1 MLGIKMRFFLLC
13 LTCLTVLLTQV
24 ELSAQ
29 SESDERALI
38 KVKNG
43 ISISQDSL
51 FLLNLRFRMQ
61 NRIGLTSVSGDDLHI
76 SQVEARVRR
85 MRLRLDGYVL
95 NQRMQ
100 YYVQLAFSKADQDL
114 EVGTISQIVRD
125 AILYYHFTPNFYMG
139 FGQSKLPGN
148 RQRVISSGQQQF
160 ADRSIVNA
168 ALTLDRDFGVFAYYT
183 LPLGET
189 RLIFKTAITS
199 GDGRNA
205 SVINDGLAYTGR
217 LEFLPFG
224 NFTNGGDYSEGDL
237 EREKMP
243 KVSVAAGYS
252 FNHKSSR
259 TGGQLGSDLY
269 QFRDFGTFTADFL
282 FKYLGW
288 AYSIEFMD
296 RSSADPL
303 TFSSTGAVRYIY
315 TGSGLN
321 QQISYCFPNKVEV
334 AARYSQLWPG
344 QQLHGYERRTD
355 EVWLGGG
362 KYFNGH
368 RIKAQMHLSYRW
380 RDGVLAADHNGNRW
394 GTIFQVEFGI

>member
-1 MLGIKMRFFLLC
+1 MQKLLYAFGLGLL
-13 LTCLTVLLTQV
+13 LLVGNQQ
-24 ELSAQ
+24 LAIAQ

-61 NRIGLTSVSGDDLHI
+61 NRVGLTSVSGDDLRI

-114 EVGTISQIVRD
+114 ETGTISQIVRD
-125 AILYYHFTPNFYMG
+125 AILYYHFTPRFYMG

-160 ADRSIVNA
+160 VDRSIVNA
-168 ALTLDRDFGVFAYYT
+168 TLTLDRDFGVFAYYT
-183 LPLGET
+183 LPIHQT
-189 RLIFKTAITS
+189 RLNFKAAITS

-205 SVINDGLAYTGR
+205 STINDGLAYTGR

-237 EREKMP
+237 ERETKP
-243 KVSVAAGYS
+243 KLSLAAGYS
-252 FNHKSSR
+252 FNQKSSR
-259 TGGQLGSDLY
+259 TGGQLGPELFA
-269 QFRDFGTFTADFL
+269 FRDFGTFTADFL
-282 FKYLGW
+282 FKYMGW
-288 AYSIEFMD
+288 AYSAEFMD
-296 RSSADPL
+296 RYANDPI
-303 TFSSTGAVRYIY
+303 TVNNFGAVRYIY
-315 TGSGLN
+315 SGAGLN
-321 QQISYCFPNKVEV
+321 QQLSYCFPSKVEL
-334 AARYSQLWPG
+334 AARYSQLWPDG
-344 QQLHGYERRTD
+344 SIRPFERRI
-355 EVWLGGG
+355 EEFWLGGG

-380 RDGVLAADHNGNRW
+380 QDGNMDVAHFGNRW

>member
-1 MLGIKMRFFLLC
+1 MRKLLLLLCMSFMFLLTGIKF
-13 LTCLTVLLTQV
+13 
-24 ELSAQ
+24 SGAQ

-114 EVGTISQIVRD
+114 ETGTISQIVRD
-125 AILYYHFTPNFYMG
+125 AILYYHFTPQFYVG

-168 ALTLDRDFGVFAYYT
+168 TLTLDRDFGIFAYYT
-183 LPLGET
+183 LPIAET
-189 RLIFKTAITS
+189 RIIFKGALTS

-205 SVINDGLAYTGR
+205 STINDGLAYTGR

-224 NFTNGGDYSEGDL
+224 NFTNGGDYSEGDI
-237 EREKMP
+237 ERERRP
-243 KVSVAAGYS
+243 KISLAAGYS

-259 TGGQLGSDLY
+259 TGGQLGSELFA
-269 QFRDFGTFTADFL
+269 FRDFGTFTADFL

-288 AYSIEFMD
+288 AYSVEFMD
-296 RSSADPL
+296 RSAENPI
-303 TFSSTGAVRYIY
+303 TVNSTGSVRYIY
-315 TGSGLN
+315 TGAGLN
-321 QQISYCFPNKVEV
+321 QQLSYCFPNKVEL

-344 QQLHGYERRTD
+344 AQIRSYEGRAE

-380 RDGVLAADHNGNRW
+380 RDGIVASSHAGNRW

>member
-1 MLGIKMRFFLLC
+1 MGYKGLLFV
-13 LTCLTVLLTQV
+13 LTVLFAVVQASKV
-24 ELSAQ
+24 AAQ

-38 KVKNG
+38 QVKNG

-61 NRIGLTSVSGDDLHI
+61 NRIGLTSISGDDLSI
-76 SQVEARVRR
+76 NQVEARVRR

-95 NQRMQ
+95 NKRMQ

-114 EVGTISQIVRD
+114 ETGTISQIVRD
-125 AILYYHFTPNFYMG
+125 AILYYHFTPQFYVG

-168 ALTLDRDFGVFAYYT
+168 TLTLDRDFGLFAYYA
-183 LPLGET
+183 LPVQGSIVNLKVA
-189 RLIFKTAITS
+189 LTS

-205 SVINDGLAYTGR
+205 SAINNGLAYTGR
-217 LEFLPFG
+217 VEFLPFG
-224 NFTNGGDYSEGDL
+224 NFKNGGDYSEGDI
-237 EREKMP
+237 ERESTP
-243 KVSVAAGYS
+243 KLSVAAGYS
-252 FNHKSSR
+252 YNHKSSR
-259 TGGQLGSDLY
+259 TGGQLGPELF
-269 QFRDFGTFTADFL
+269 QFRDFSTFTTDFL

-288 AYSIEFMD
+288 AYSAEYIKRM
-296 RSSADPL
+296 SGNPV
-303 TFSSTGAVRYIY
+303 TFDGLGAVRYIY
-315 TGSGLN
+315 TGAGLN
-321 QQISYCFPNKVEV
+321 QQLSYCFPNKVEL
-334 AARYSQLWPG
+334 AARYSQLWPDL
-344 QQLHGYERRTD
+344 QIRSYERRAD
-355 EVWLGGG
+355 EMWLGGG

-380 RDGVLAADHNGNRW
+380 RDGMIAANHTGNRW

>member
-1 MLGIKMRFFLLC
+1 MRKLLYFGC
-13 LTCLTVLLTQV
+13 LSLLWLFAQRQDVL
-24 ELSAQ
+24 AQ

-114 EVGTISQIVRD
+114 ETGTISQIVRD

-168 ALTLDRDFGVFAYYT
+168 TLTLDRDFGLFAYYS
-183 LPLGET
+183 LPLGT
-189 RLIFKTAITS
+189 SMVNLKAAITS

-205 SVINDGLAYTGR
+205 STINDGLAYTGR
-217 LEFLPFG
+217 MEFLPFG
-224 NFTNGGDYSEGDL
+224 SFKNGGDYSEGDL
-237 EREKMP
+237 EREISP
-243 KVSVAAGYS
+243 KLSLAAGYS

-259 TGGQLGSDLY
+259 TGGQLGPDLY
-269 QFRDFGTFTADFL
+269 QFRDFGTFTADLL
-282 FKYLGW
+282 FKYQGW
-288 AYSIEFMD
+288 AYSAEYMN
-296 RSSADPL
+296 RTADNPITVDGL
-303 TFSSTGAVRYIY
+303 GSVRYIY
-315 TGSGLN
+315 SGSGLN
-321 QQISYCFPNKVEV
+321 QQLSYCFPNKVEL

-344 QQLHGYERRTD
+344 TPIRSFERRA
-355 EVWLGGG
+355 EEAWLGGG

-368 RIKAQMHLSYRW
+368 RIKVQMHISYRW
-380 RDGVLAADHNGNRW
+380 RDGIVATNHIGNRW